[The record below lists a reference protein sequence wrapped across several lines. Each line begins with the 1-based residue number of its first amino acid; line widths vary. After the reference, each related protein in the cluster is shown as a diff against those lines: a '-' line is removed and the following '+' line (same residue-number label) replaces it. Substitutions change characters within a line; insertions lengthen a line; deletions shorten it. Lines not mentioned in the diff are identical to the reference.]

1 MGYGIYTSL
10 IIVIF
15 DILLNA
21 GQLICNT
28 LRSEY
33 FFFNKVIPVILLC
46 LYTRATSHEFH
57 NSKWTHLPWK
67 KKINANNNSNILY
80 SYLYC
85 VDGSKWG
92 FYWIGRGWNKFIWC
106 STCGLQAYWFGGGG
120 YIILRIIN
128 AWVFFLL
135 LSRYVNLIRLDLK
148 ENVGSFYELRYNDD
162 MFTSFN
168 QNVHAQYKV
177 MVT

>member
-1 MGYGIYTSL
+1 MAVNEVFIGLGGGEI
-10 IIVIF
+10 
-15 DILLNA
+15 
-21 GQLICNT
+21 
-28 LRSEY
+28 
-33 FFFNKVIPVILLC
+33 
-46 LYTRATSHEFH
+46 
-57 NSKWTHLPWK
+57 NSYDVAPAVYRH
-67 KKINANNNSNILY
+67 
-80 SYLYC
+80 
-85 VDGSKWG
+85 
-92 FYWIGRGWNKFIWC
+92 IG
-106 STCGLQAYWFGGGG
+106 LGGG

-148 ENVGSFYELRYNDD
+148 ENVGSFYELRYNDG